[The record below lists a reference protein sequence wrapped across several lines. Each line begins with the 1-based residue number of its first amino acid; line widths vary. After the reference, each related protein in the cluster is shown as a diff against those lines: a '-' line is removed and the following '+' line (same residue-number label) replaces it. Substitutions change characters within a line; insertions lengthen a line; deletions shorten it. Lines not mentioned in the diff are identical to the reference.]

1 MAAVNPVL
9 ALVSRA
15 DALANGAFGARLMP
29 GFQHVY
35 QQMLP
40 VVDAVAQLHP
50 DDEQCEPY
58 VRIIRDGLMAME
70 QHTEE
75 MVNMLYNVDVL
86 TAPSATQSVAGF
98 NPQEALAHISDLFHV
113 RTPTYLRQSYQAELL
128 VKRESFADY
137 TCEEI
142 SPAQFAQQWRTLNE
156 VDHGRKQ
163 EMDDLADL
171 LANFG

>member
-15 DALANGAFGARLMP
+15 DALAN

-98 NPQEALAHISDLFHV
+98 NPQEALAHISDLFH
-113 RTPTYLRQSYQAELL
+113 SYQAELL